1 MQKVAWL
8 CCSMRGRQRQTRR
21 ERETDKERDRQGER
35 QPGRGT
41 EREVIAFCVLALFY
55 ICQSKIFSVI
65 LSPSPRRAAFCLL
78 TFDNFWNH
86 PRNVITKTAG
96 QLAAW
101 GSRFASGRRREGGER
116 EREWH
121 ATRSSGEACQVN
133 NLITAHK
140 SVRAIDSCVMHIWSG
155 IGLSL
160 YNLYSLNYI
169 YLHAIDRF
177 ERLVGLCFT
186 QR

>member
-8 CCSMRGRQRQTRR
+8 CCSMRGRQRQTGRDRDSQGEGQR
-21 ERETDKERDRQGER
+21 ERE
-35 QPGRGT
+35 
-41 EREVIAFCVLALFY
+41 REGIAFCVLALFY

-101 GSRFASGRRREGGER
+101 GSRFASGRRRGRGEGEKDR
-116 EREWH
+116 KTEREWH

-140 SVRAIDSCVMHIWSG
+140 SLRAIDSCVRHIWSG

-160 YNLYSLNYI
+160 YTLYSLNYI
-169 YLHAIDRF
+169 YLHANDRF
-177 ERLVGLCFT
+177 EWLVWLCST